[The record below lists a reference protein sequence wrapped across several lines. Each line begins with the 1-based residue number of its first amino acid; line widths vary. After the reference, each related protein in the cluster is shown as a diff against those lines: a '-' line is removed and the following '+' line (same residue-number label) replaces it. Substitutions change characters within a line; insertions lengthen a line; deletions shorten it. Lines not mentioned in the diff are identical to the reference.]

1 MKCVNGNSSDLLK
14 IYFERFKK
22 RQFVGQSK
30 KSSKG
35 LKSFL
40 RFVNDHVLIFN
51 ETHWDGALWR
61 AGFMEKFPVPLHF
74 SQVLYKNIT
83 TQMLQRER
91 VYKPGY
97 QTELG
102 VCSTWYI
109 MDVRQHLHG

>member
-1 MKCVNGNSSDLLK
+1 
-14 IYFERFKK
+14 
-22 RQFVGQSK
+22 
-30 KSSKG
+30 
-35 LKSFL
+35 
-40 RFVNDHVLIFN
+40 
-51 ETHWDGALWR
+51 
-61 AGFMEKFPVPLHF
+61 MEKFPVPLHF

-109 MDVRQHLHG
+109 MDVRQLLHG